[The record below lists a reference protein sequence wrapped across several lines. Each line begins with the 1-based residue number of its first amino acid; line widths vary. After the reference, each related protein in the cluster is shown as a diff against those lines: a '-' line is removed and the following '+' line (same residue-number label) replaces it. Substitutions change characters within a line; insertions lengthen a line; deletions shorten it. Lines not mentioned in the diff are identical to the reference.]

1 MSENIREII
10 LDTLLTIDTQDK
22 KSHLLIRDVL
32 NKYDYLDGRDKAFF
46 KRVTEGTLSK
56 RITLDYVL
64 NKYSKKPVEKCKPVV
79 KALLRMSAYQILFL
93 DKVPDSAAIN
103 EAVNLCKKRS
113 FKEFVPFINGV
124 LRSLCNDKDRA
135 LDFSDIKENT
145 KRISVT
151 YSCPEWIV
159 DLFQKETK
167 DAESLLKAM
176 DTIKATCVHIVN
188 DDSKEELLKA
198 WKEKNIEYKES
209 EYVNNS
215 YLLKNIEGMDSV
227 PGFLE
232 GKLMVQDESSQ
243 LCALA
248 TGVNEKSDLTVFD
261 TCAAPGGKTCFV
273 ASKMKDKGHV
283 LSMDVSD
290 LKVSL
295 ISENVE
301 RLGLKNVEVKVSDA
315 TEFDESLFEKADC
328 LIADVPC
335 SGLGVFARKSDIKFN
350 VTNEGMKEIC
360 DLQKKIL
367 LNVSKYVKPGGVLIY
382 STCTIHK
389 AENEKMVKFIE
400 ENLPFKGDSLKPIVP
415 NLFKVERKCD
425 YAVSLLPHIDNTDG
439 FFIARFIKN
448 AE

>member
-10 LDTLLTIDTQDK
+10 LDTLLTIDTEDK

-32 NKYDYLDGRDKAFF
+32 NKYDYLDARDKAFL

-64 NKYSKKPVEKCKPVV
+64 NKYSKKPVEKCKPVIR
-79 KALLRMSAYQILFL
+79 ALLRMSAYQILFM
-93 DKVPDSAAIN
+93 DKVPDSAVCN
-103 EAVNLCKKRS
+103 EAANLCKKRS
-113 FKEFVPFINGV
+113 FKDFVPFVNGV
-124 LRSLCNDKDRA
+124 LRSLVTGKETA

-145 KRISVT
+145 KRISVK

-167 DAESLLKAM
+167 SAEAILSAMDTIKSTCVHIIDAKDEESLLKAWA
-176 DTIKATCVHIVN
+176 DK
-188 DDSKEELLKA
+188 K
-198 WKEKNIEYKES
+198 IEYKKS
-209 EYVNNS
+209 EYVDNS
-215 YLLKNIEGMDSV
+215 YLLKNIEGMESV

-232 GKLMVQDESSQ
+232 GKLLVQDESSQ

-248 TGVNEKSDLTVFD
+248 TGVTKDSNLTIFD
-261 TCAAPGGKTCFV
+261 TCAAPGGKTSFV
-273 ASKMKDKGHV
+273 ASTMKDKGHV

-295 ISENVE
+295 IEENVE
-301 RLGLKNVEVKVSDA
+301 RLNLKNVSLRVADA
-315 TEFDESLFEKADC
+315 TEFNEDLEGKADIV
-328 LIADVPC
+328 IADVPC
-335 SGLGVFARKSDIKFN
+335 SGLGVFARKSDLKFN
-350 VTNEGMKEIC
+350 ISNEGMKSIC
-360 DLQKKIL
+360 DLQKDIII
-367 LNVSKYVKPGGVLIY
+367 NVSRYVKPGGVLIY

-400 ENLPFKGDSLKPIVP
+400 ENLPFKGDSLRPIVP
-415 NLFKVERKCD
+415 GLFKVDRKCD

-439 FFIARFIKN
+439 FFIARFVKN
-448 AE
+448 ME